1 MNPFDIFLVNPIF
14 NLLVAIYKVLEAT
27 SIPGALGFAI
37 IALTAILKITTW
49 PLTKNQLE
57 STKKMADL
65 KPHIERIKKEHGHDK
80 VKHQEE
86 ITKLYK
92 EHGINPLASCLPM
105 IIQILPFFALYNVL
119 SKIVSIN
126 GTDALAKINERLYIA
141 ALHLQNSPSTD
152 FFGLNLAAKPAQWR
166 EIGILILAVPLITA
180 LFQLVQ
186 SQMMLPHKEPKD
198 SPPAGGK
205 DVEKKEEDMSAQ
217 IQSQMALFMP
227 ATMAW
232 VAYSFPIGLSLYLNT
247 FTILGIIQQYKLA
260 GTGAL
265 TKYLPKKLKRLI

>member
-1 MNPFDIFLVNPIF
+1 MNPFDIFLANPIF
-14 NLLVAIYKVLEAT
+14 NLLVAIYKVLEAA

-37 IALTAILKITTW
+37 IILTAILKTATW

-126 GTDALAKINERLYIA
+126 SADALAKINERLYTA
-141 ALHLQNSPSTD
+141 ALHLQNPPSTD

-166 EIGILILAVPLITA
+166 EIGILILAIPLITA

-198 SPPAGGK
+198 KAK
-205 DVEKKEEDMSAQ
+205 DIEKKEEDMSAQ

-232 VAYSFPIGLSLYLNT
+232 VAYSFPIGLALYLNT
-247 FTILGIIQQYKLA
+247 FTIIGIIQQYKLA